1 MPFVIN
7 LAAVDEL
14 VRMSPE
20 WREHCEML
28 AIKGASYAQ
37 ALAPVE
43 TGNYRASLYHD
54 VVSGAAAL
62 EAVPGAP
69 TVRIGTDCEYG
80 LEVEFQEP
88 ARHLVLLRT
97 LDNMKG

>member
-1 MPFVIN
+1 MPFVVN
-7 LAAVDEL
+7 PAAVDEL

-28 AIKGASYAQ
+28 AVKGVSYAQ
-37 ALAPVE
+37 SIAPVE

-54 VVSGAAAL
+54 VGPSATT
-62 EAVPGAP
+62 ESVPGAP
-69 TVRIGTDCEYG
+69 AVHIGTNCEYG
-80 LEVEFQEP
+80 LEVEFQNP

-97 LDNMKG
+97 LDNMRG